1 MHISFIHISLF
12 NYADLNSRRTINADV
27 VCLKKKV
34 VIKRSGAVK
43 VVAQYIGDISFS
55 INQGRRTCPA
65 TSSKKG
71 RRETNFFFFRIIE
84 RHVHVYITFLRTN
97 ALRDLTRRNA
107 RAVFIWHCIS
117 LTVLN
122 TPSFI

>member
-1 MHISFIHISLF
+1 MHISFIHISPF
-12 NYADLNSRRTINADV
+12 NYADLNRRRTINADV

-34 VIKRSGAVK
+34 IIKRSGAVK
-43 VVAQYIGDISFS
+43 VVAQYIGLILFP
-55 INQGRRTCPA
+55 IIQGRRTCLLCRR
-65 TSSKKG
+65 KKV
-71 RRETNFFFFRIIE
+71 EKQIFRIIK
-84 RHVHVYITFLRTN
+84 HYAHVYITFLRTN

-122 TPSFI
+122 TPNFI